1 MTRIDDYFAKRLSWS
16 LVLLIAAALP
26 AIASDRIEKDS
37 LNSGGK
43 KHTYYRYVPQ
53 SLSASTPAPLLILL
67 HGSNR
72 NGLSLVEKWKDLA
85 TAEGIILVG
94 PDSLDSSHWAVPEDG
109 PVFIHELVEALK
121 TKYAVDMHRI
131 YLFGHS
137 GGAVCG
143 LQLSL
148 YESEYFA
155 ATAVHAGALD
165 NTGLSLIPLAKR
177 KIPMFL
183 QVGTNDPLFPLT
195 WVRATRD
202 ALNEQG
208 FSAQLKEIPNHDHWY
223 YDLAPKINQAAW
235 EFLKV
240 NRLTA
245 EPHFEE
251 YKFRAEGA
259 KSRDAGEAYNRGLE
273 RQRAGD
279 LPGAIAAYRK
289 AIELDPRFP
298 EAYNNRGIAYFNQ
311 GENLLAIADFTH
323 SIELAPSESAYNNR
337 GNALLSLKRT
347 KEAIEDFTLAI
358 GLKPSPES
366 FYNRGG
372 AYYTGSQFAQAS
384 ADFNAAIKLNPKL
397 ARAYIFRGLIQLIDG
412 ADAAAQKDFDLA
424 FQLDANL
431 RNEFEAQIRQT
442 RGSRPTKP

>member
-1 MTRIDDYFAKRLSWS
+1 MIWIPALSVKRLS
-16 LVLLIAAALP
+16 LGVVLLVASAFPVIAA
-26 AIASDRIEKDS
+26 DKIEKDS

-53 SLSASTPAPLLILL
+53 NLSASTPAPLLILL

-85 TAEGIILVG
+85 AAEGIILAG
-94 PDSLDSSHWAVPEDG
+94 PDSLDSSHWAVPDDG
-109 PVFIHELVEALK
+109 PGFINDLVEALK
-121 TKYAVDMHRI
+121 AKYPVDIHRI

-137 GGAVCG
+137 GGAVFA

-155 ATAVHAGALD
+155 ATAIHAGALD
-165 NTGLSLIPLAKR
+165 ATGLSLIPLAKR

-183 QVGTNDPLFPLT
+183 QVGTNDPLFPVK
-195 WVRATRD
+195 WVQATRA

-208 FSAQLKEIPNHDHWY
+208 FSAQLTEIPNHDHWY

-235 EFLKV
+235 AFLKT
-240 NRLTA
+240 NKLEA
-245 EPHFEE
+245 DPHFDE
-251 YKFRAEGA
+251 YKFRGQGA
-259 KSRDAGEAYNRGLE
+259 RSREASEAYNLGLE

-279 LPGAIAAYRK
+279 LPAAIAAYRK
-289 AIELDPRFP
+289 AIELDTRFP

-337 GNALLSLKRT
+337 GNALLALKRT
-347 KEAIEDFTLAI
+347 KEAIADFTLAI
-358 GLKPSPES
+358 GIKPSPES
-366 FYNRGG
+366 YYNRGG
-372 AYYTGSQFAQAS
+372 AYYSDGQLVEAN
-384 ADFNAAIKLNPKL
+384 ADFSSAIKLNPKL
-397 ARAYIFRGLIQLIDG
+397 ARAYVFRGLIQLMDG
-412 ADAAAQKDFDLA
+412 ADAAAQKDFDQA
-424 FQLDANL
+424 FQLDAKL
-431 RNEFEAQIRQT
+431 KTEFEAQIQQMRST
-442 RGSRPTKP
+442 RPAKP